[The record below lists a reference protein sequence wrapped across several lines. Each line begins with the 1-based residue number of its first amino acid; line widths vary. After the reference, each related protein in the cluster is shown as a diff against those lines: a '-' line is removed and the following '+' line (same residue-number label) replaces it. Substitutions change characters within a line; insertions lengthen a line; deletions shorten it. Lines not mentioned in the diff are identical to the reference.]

1 MQCQCTTDKII
12 PLERLLFRLFT
23 LLRMKCYDTTYCF
36 FSFFIH
42 NAESFYYRIF
52 VRFWSST
59 IVWLKLPRVNFLLH
73 HQVMPFWAAQ
83 LKKQNTHTSRC
94 NFNTVF
100 SASEA
105 EELIKFNCSSLL
117 DAVDL
122 TTSTCQTRTI
132 ISLSKIVQTLHSI
145 KEKEIKGHVILVAF
159 AIFLLV

>member
-1 MQCQCTTDKII
+1 MIQMSTWNLKN
-12 PLERLLFRLFT
+12 
-23 LLRMKCYDTTYCF
+23 CF

-42 NAESFYYRIF
+42 NIEKFKIEF
-52 VRFWSST
+52 LLDLIWSST

-73 HQVMPFWAAQ
+73 HQVTPFWAAQ

-100 SASEA
+100 FASEA

-132 ISLSKIVQTLHSI
+132 ISLAKIVQTLHLI
-145 KEKEIKGHVILVAF
+145 KEKEVKGQVILLAF
-159 AIFLLV
+159 AIFSLVMSYKCLPIWQSKSFLLTKLC

>member
-1 MQCQCTTDKII
+1 M
-12 PLERLLFRLFT
+12 
-23 LLRMKCYDTTYCF
+23 
-36 FSFFIH
+36 
-42 NAESFYYRIF
+42 
-52 VRFWSST
+52 
-59 IVWLKLPRVNFLLH
+59 WLKLPRVNFRLH
-73 HQVMPFWAAQ
+73 HQVRPFWAAQ

-145 KEKEIKGHVILVAF
+145 KEKEIKSQVILVAF
-159 AIFLLV
+159 AIFSLVMSYKCLTTWQSKSFLLTKLCYARLSGNLFRSFIVFYRSV